1 MAATKEK
8 SQVLPI
14 EQQTVKVTAAEAAL
28 KADNNT
34 ELQLRW
40 CFQRRG
46 DALDRCRL
54 VERGLHQRWVQYL
67 LGLLSKPAPDGYAKS
82 KLDVSIPVPV
92 HATVKSAPSPSGAA
106 AANSGGKN
114 GAKAQGKVRKEGKQS
129 QRAKA
134 LCPTRL
140 KTLSRWTIKGSPLA
154 GLTI

>member
-1 MAATKEK
+1 M
-8 SQVLPI
+8 LPI

-54 VERGLHQRWVQYL
+54 VEWGLHQRWVQYL
-67 LGLLSKPAPDGYAKS
+67 LGSLSKPAPDGYAKI

-92 HATVKSAPSPSGAA
+92 HATGNQRLHPLVLQPPTVVARM
-106 AANSGGKN
+106 
-114 GAKAQGKVRKEGKQS
+114 VRKHKEKYAKRGS
-129 QRAKA
+129 RASVPKHSV
-134 LCPTRL
+134 PRD
-140 KTLSRWTIKGSPLA
+140 
-154 GLTI
+154 

>member
-1 MAATKEK
+1 M
-8 SQVLPI
+8 LPI

-54 VERGLHQRWVQYL
+54 VEWGLHQRWVQYL

-92 HATVKSAPSPSGAA
+92 HATGNQRLHPLVLQPPTVVARM
-106 AANSGGKN
+106 
-114 GAKAQGKVRKEGKQS
+114 VRKQKEKYAKRGS
-129 QRAKA
+129 RASVPKHSV
-134 LCPTRL
+134 PRD
-140 KTLSRWTIKGSPLA
+140 
-154 GLTI
+154 

>member
-8 SQVLPI
+8 SQVLPT

-54 VERGLHQRWVQYL
+54 VEWGLHQRWVQYL

-92 HATVKSAPSPSGAA
+92 HATGNQRLHPLVLQPPTVVARM
-106 AANSGGKN
+106 
-114 GAKAQGKVRKEGKQS
+114 VRKHEEKYAKRGS
-129 QRAKA
+129 RASVPKHSV
-134 LCPTRL
+134 PRD
-140 KTLSRWTIKGSPLA
+140 
-154 GLTI
+154 